1 MKLHGITI
9 AGMHNTEHET
19 YRFSNFTY
27 LTGQNGAGKSTILQA
42 IQLALLGYIP
52 GTGKTKSD
60 IAGHSSAAETS
71 IELDFGATL
80 IGWNLRKSGKGV
92 TIESDA
98 SQDDI
103 DAILGNLKL
112 PVFSFSEF
120 TDMSSNKLKDWFI
133 DFLPSDSTTI
143 DWKITI
149 CKALAAAG
157 ISMESPDVE
166 QLISELAF
174 RASDCADT
182 PLEQVRGF
190 NAYLKDYLSIAKAE
204 ILRIQKTIESL
215 VYYDDTLDV
224 LDTPETIKQKIDALQ
239 NDLVELKSKISVIR
253 YSKDAVC
260 RYVKLIECCGLEYDS
275 LPDDLESSLEYQNM
289 CDKLSC
295 YQRDIEY
302 YTDKLNGYAARLAEI
317 KYRMSQY
324 NSIIAAPDRCPYCDI
339 TCSSLDAT
347 RERAQEQLVSL
358 QEELDELNSQMD
370 EISNLRK
377 IAMQHQIEL
386 ARRIDDYKK
395 AVTVYRPAIIKEKRY
410 ADIDMSE
417 IELNIGE
424 TSAAISELTDLLAKI
439 KANRQYSELSDTI
452 MKDKMLAETRA
463 EVLKVLAKLT
473 DVNGMQTSIME
484 RPFIEFSDEISE
496 IYSEIMND
504 ESKFVFNLESKA
516 NSFGFGII
524 RDGKY
529 IGFDYLSSGEKSLVT
544 LSLLVGIVLKSN
556 AKLKILLIDDM
567 LDHLDAERSAL
578 CFDALYKLCEAHD
591 IQIIAAGVIPCD
603 HPKASEFTI
612 HVGDT

>member
-9 AGMHNTEHET
+9 TGMHNTEHET
-19 YRFSNFTY
+19 YRFLNFTY
-27 LTGQNGAGKSTILQA
+27 LTGNNGAGKSTVLQA

-60 IAGHSSAAETS
+60 IAEHSSSTETR
-71 IELDFGATL
+71 IELDFGVAM

-103 DAILGNLKL
+103 DDILGNLKL

-133 DFLPSDSTTI
+133 DFLPSDSTAI

-215 VYYDDTLDV
+215 VYYEDIGDMSSE
-224 LDTPETIKQKIDALQ
+224 TPESIKASIESYQDKLA
-239 NDLVELKSKISVIR
+239 ELKAKSNAIMGAKSRIEH
-253 YSKDAVC
+253 YMG
-260 RYVKLIECCGLEYDS
+260 LIQNSGLDIES
-275 LPDDLESSLEYQNM
+275 MPEDLESSLEYRN
-289 CDKLSC
+289 LSEKAKC
-295 YQRDIEY
+295 YQSDIDY
-302 YTDKLNGYAARLAEI
+302 YTDRINGYNARLAEI
-317 KYRMSQY
+317 KYSMSQY
-324 NSIIAAPDRCPYCDI
+324 NSIVSAPDTCPYCDI
-339 TCSSLDAT
+339 PCESLDSA
-347 RERAQEQLVSL
+347 RERAQELLVSL
-358 QEELDELNSQMD
+358 QEELDELNSQMSD
-370 EISNLRK
+370 AVNLRETAK
-377 IAMQHQIEL
+377 RHLHDVEKRMTL
-386 ARRIDDYKK
+386 YKQ
-395 AVTVYRPAIIKEKRY
+395 AVESYLPAIQKDREI
-410 ADIDMSE
+410 ANSDPSE
-417 IELNIGE
+417 IESQIEVCKESIGK
-424 TSAAISELTDLLAKI
+424 LTDVLAKI
-439 KANRQYSELSDTI
+439 KANMQYSELSDTI

-504 ESKFVFNLESKA
+504 ESKFAFNLESKA

-612 HVGDT
+612 HVGG